1 MLRGESY
8 GRYLYIADADLISFV
23 AEGDAGAFAA
33 LYERHSRASYSLAY
47 RMMKE
52 QQASEDLIQDTF
64 VNVWQSAG
72 GYRADRG
79 SVRTWILS
87 IIRNRGIDQIRS
99 TASRRRMQDR
109 FEASVERSQPSE
121 AFASAWRNVLSERA
135 REALAT
141 LPHEQRE
148 AIALAYFSGHTHKE
162 IAGLLGLPLG
172 TVKGRM
178 RLGLKKV
185 REHLEAG
192 GYADGVSSVNG
203 LTSP

>member
-1 MLRGESY
+1 MPRGESY
-8 GRYLYIADADLISFV
+8 GRYLYIADEDLISFV
-23 AEGDAGAFAA
+23 AEGDAGAFSA
-33 LYERHSRASYSLAY
+33 LYDRHSRASFSLAY

-52 QQASEDLIQDTF
+52 RHASEDLTQDTF
-64 VNVWQSAG
+64 VTVWQSAG

-87 IIRNRGIDQIRS
+87 IVQNRGIDWLRS
-99 TASRRRMQDR
+99 RASRRRMQDR
-109 FEASVERSQPSE
+109 VEASVERLQPSE
-121 AFASAWRNVLSERA
+121 AFADAWRNVQSERV

-148 AIALAYFSGHTHKE
+148 VIALAYFSGHTHKE
-162 IAGLLGLPLG
+162 IAGLLDLPLG

-178 RLGLKKV
+178 RLGLKKL

-192 GYADGVSSVNG
+192 GYADGVSSDNG

>member
-1 MLRGESY
+1 MNQKERGEVPRGESY
-8 GRYLYIADADLISFV
+8 GRYLYIADEDLISFV

-33 LYERHSRASYSLAY
+33 LYDRHSRASFSLAY

-52 QQASEDLIQDTF
+52 RRASEDLTQDTF

-87 IIRNRGIDQIRS
+87 IVKNRGIDQLRS
-99 TASRRRMQDR
+99 AASRSRMQDR
-109 FEASVERSQPSE
+109 VEASAERSQPSE
-121 AFASAWRNVLSERA
+121 AFAAAWRNAQSERV

-148 AIALAYFSGHTHKE
+148 TIALAYFSGHTHKE
-162 IAGLLGLPLG
+162 IAGLLDLPLG

-178 RLGLKKV
+178 RLGLKKLG
-185 REHLEAG
+185 EHLKVG
-192 GYADGVSSVNG
+192 DTPTV
-203 LTSP
+203 